1 MVHGDGQIS
10 EAELAA
16 FADDSLTPRRRAQV
30 AARIARSSELRV
42 LVGEQRAA
50 LEAVRALDAPAP
62 ARLCARV
69 RAEPS
74 RLPTRS
80 HARLRPVV
88 LAVAAAIAV
97 LLVVVLPPQGR
108 RDGPTMLEIAQLADQ
123 SPCASAPPR
132 DRAEPSRLN
141 AAIAGLPFPNYPAR
155 LGWYAIGIRVDEL
168 DGRETRT
175 VFFCARGDPRIAYS
189 IVAGYA
195 LAWPAHAPR
204 TLRNGTELRH
214 LRRGRQTIVTWL
226 RAGRMCVLSG
236 ARLSR
241 DELLEL
247 PAWNGPMDTART
259 HNGLLP
265 SLVPATH
272 RAAA

>member
-108 RDGPTMLEIAQLADQ
+108 RNGPTVLELAQLADQ
-123 SPCASAPPR
+123 SPGAPAPPR
-132 DRAEPSRLN
+132 DRAEPSLLN
-141 AAIAGLPFPNYPAR
+141 AAIAGAPFPNYAAR
-155 LGWYAIGIRVDEL
+155 LGWHAIGTRVDEL

-175 VFFCARGDPRIAYS
+175 VFYARGDRRIANS

-204 TLRNGTELRH
+204 TLRDGTELRH

-247 PAWNGPMDTART
+247 AAWNGPMDTART

-265 SLVPATH
+265 PLAPAMH